1 MWNKS
6 SQYSNTHCGAE
17 FVSMGWQYSYK
28 GMPVFSNIWQ
38 CSYVLARL
46 ESAWELWGLR
56 TLNIEARHFARLPQL
71 LHNGVALSKRLGLKH
86 RAQSSCKA
94 HGCLCSPVTCRNIAL
109 GVLAV
114 IQVWGRWGRWAVWDE
129 IHQSWDFYLADS
141 MSQLISAASLYN
153 HWKEIGTFQEQFIWL
168 ISSDSSKG
176 DCFGIQHVAVL
187 KKPVPLLWPQTPAQM
202 KAYSPDAFLCP
213 IKSTSLKLLFQ
224 AGWHSQGEEA
234 FPIYMVSPG
243 YLNGIGPDFSC

>member
-1 MWNKS
+1 MTTHCRSRHTKS
-6 SQYSNTHCGAE
+6 EYVSHRKAFLSERHGTKCEINPQYSNTHCGAE

-109 GVLAV
+109 GALAV
-114 IQVWGRWGRWAVWDE
+114 IQV
-129 IHQSWDFYLADS
+129 
-141 MSQLISAASLYN
+141 
-153 HWKEIGTFQEQFIWL
+153 
-168 ISSDSSKG
+168 
-176 DCFGIQHVAVL
+176 
-187 KKPVPLLWPQTPAQM
+187 
-202 KAYSPDAFLCP
+202 
-213 IKSTSLKLLFQ
+213 
-224 AGWHSQGEEA
+224 
-234 FPIYMVSPG
+234 
-243 YLNGIGPDFSC
+243 